1 MYKRRDWLFTHG
13 ADGGGDD
20 TSSDS
25 SSSSSEDGGSQDVS
39 DQIPGDGT
47 DNEEVSPETQPS
59 SSEGEEEQK
68 PGAQTTRPAKQ
79 QQAPLPSMRTRKSRK
94 ADRISE
100 GSSEEESE
108 SEFEE
113 EREIDSDNDA
123 ALYARRLEDLSE
135 DDLDD
140 GLEGVDEDGIDSD
153 EEDEREQQLAMQLQS
168 WAGAKAGTQGVKG
181 KALKCVLC
189 DGALVLNAVVLH
201 KHMDSKKHKK
211 QLDVVAKDGHTDL
224 ALHEV
229 FCYAEDYDAAEK
241 EEEQETYYER
251 MQRVDEALAK
261 AKSAAAVK
269 AAEKEREAADGKIG
283 EGKKA
288 MKRRAK
294 RMEKRK
300 KTGKEVK
307 KRPGKR
313 QRQALKESGGGEAG
327 KTGKKRN
334 K

>member
-1 MYKRRDWLFTHG
+1 M
-13 ADGGGDD
+13 
-20 TSSDS
+20 
-25 SSSSSEDGGSQDVS
+25 
-39 DQIPGDGT
+39 
-47 DNEEVSPETQPS
+47 
-59 SSEGEEEQK
+59 
-68 PGAQTTRPAKQ
+68 
-79 QQAPLPSMRTRKSRK
+79 
-94 ADRISE
+94 
-100 GSSEEESE
+100 
-108 SEFEE
+108 
-113 EREIDSDNDA
+113 
-123 ALYARRLEDLSE
+123 
-135 DDLDD
+135 
-140 GLEGVDEDGIDSD
+140 
-153 EEDEREQQLAMQLQS
+153 
-168 WAGAKAGTQGVKG
+168 
-181 KALKCVLC
+181 LC

-269 AAEKEREAADGKIG
+269 QKEDAAGKVDAS
-283 EGKKA
+283 KKA

-313 QRQALKESGGGEAG
+313 QRQALKESGAAPVE
-327 KTGKKRN
+327 GKK
-334 K
+334 KKKQ